1 MKKKETMTNTTDNI
15 TYVARP
21 KGKPETSM
29 KGKMNEWSNGY
40 REFIPQGTR
49 ENNRQMLKQLGDSS
63 FYKTEGK
70 KESSYSVHINVDGE
84 SADPVGEMFSQFKLL
99 TDGQRKQKPTLE
111 EGSDGRMLFDNG
123 GSLKVWLDS
132 AKGEVAIL
140 TRLSCSPQIER
151 ELLQAQSQMN
161 VTVGRYRAEI
171 INNKRLDYGKL

>member
-1 MKKKETMTNTTDNI
+1 MTEIIN
-15 TYVARP
+15 YVARP
-21 KGKPETSM
+21 KGKPDVTT
-29 KGKMNEWSNGY
+29 KGRMNEWANGY
-40 REFIPQGTR
+40 KEFVPQGQKPS
-49 ENNRQMLKQLGDSS
+49 NRTMQKQVGGSS
-63 FYKTEGK
+63 FYKSEG
-70 KESSYSVHINVDGE
+70 
-84 SADPVGEMFSQFKLL
+84 A
-99 TDGQRKQKPTLE
+99 KPTLE

-171 INNKRLDYGKL
+171 INKKRLDYGKL

>member
-1 MKKKETMTNTTDNI
+1 MTKTTDNT

-70 KESSYSVHINVDGE
+70 KESSYSLHLNVDGKSE
-84 SADPVGEMFSQFKLL
+84 DPVAEMHEQFLLL
-99 TDGQRKQKPTLE
+99 TEGQRKENPELAK
-111 EGSDGRMLFDNG
+111 GIAGRMLFDNG
-123 GSLKVWLDS
+123 SSLQVWLDTE
-132 AKGEVAIL
+132 KGEVTIL
-140 TRLSCSPQIER
+140 TRLTCSPQIDR
-151 ELLQAQSQMN
+151 QLLQAQSQMN
-161 VTVGRYRAEI
+161 VTIGRYRSEI
-171 INNKRLDYGKL
+171 INANNK

>member
-1 MKKKETMTNTTDNI
+1 MNNKEENN
-15 TYVARP
+15 YVARP
-21 KGKPETSM
+21 KGKPESTT
-29 KGKMNEWSNGY
+29 KGKLNEWSNGY

-70 KESSYSVHINVDGE
+70 KESSYSLHLNVDGE
-84 SADPVGEMFSQFKLL
+84 SADPVGEMFTQFMVL
-99 TDGQRKQKPTLE
+99 TDGQRKQMPTLE

-151 ELLQAQSQMN
+151 ELLQAQGQMN
-161 VTVGRYRAEI
+161 VTIGRFRMDI
-171 INNKRLDYGKL
+171 INSNKK